1 MRGIVLASILLLISG
16 TSHAAGPAPAAA
28 QPQPTGHGPAPPSSD
43 GAGLQ
48 AGEATRIETDQKT
61 GTVWIIVDG
70 RKVVRIDRSGL
81 YVTGDVDYT
90 GELID
95 GGGTTD
101 KPRAKA
107 KP

>member
-1 MRGIVLASILLLISG
+1 MRGIFVASIILLISG
-16 TSHAAGPAPAAA
+16 TANAAGPAPAAT
-28 QPQPTGHGPAPPSSD
+28 QPTG
-43 GAGLQ
+43 Q
-48 AGEATRIETDQKT
+48 QQATRIETDQKN

-90 GELID
+90 GDLIA

>member
-1 MRGIVLASILLLISG
+1 M
-16 TSHAAGPAPAAA
+16 
-28 QPQPTGHGPAPPSSD
+28 
-43 GAGLQ
+43 
-48 AGEATRIETDQKT
+48 
-61 GTVWIIVDG
+61 DG

>member
-1 MRGIVLASILLLISG
+1 MRRIFLAYILLMISG
-16 TSHAAGPAPAAA
+16 TAHAAGPAPAAT
-28 QPQPTGHGPAPPSSD
+28 QPQPSG
-43 GAGLQ
+43 Q
-48 AGEATRIETDQKT
+48 QQATRIETDQKT

-90 GELID
+90 GDLIT

-101 KPRAKA
+101 KPRFEA

>member
-1 MRGIVLASILLLISG
+1 MISG
-16 TSHAAGPAPAAA
+16 TAHAAGPVPAAT
-28 QPQPTGHGPAPPSSD
+28 QPQPTGHGPAP
-43 GAGLQ
+43 AQ

-70 RKVVRIDRSGL
+70 RKLVRIDRSGL

-90 GELID
+90 GDLIS

>member
-1 MRGIVLASILLLISG
+1 MILLISG
-16 TSHAAGPAPAAA
+16 TANAAGPAPVAT
-28 QPQPTGHGPAPPSSD
+28 QPQPTG
-43 GAGLQ
+43 Q
-48 AGEATRIETDQKT
+48 QQATRIETDQKN
-61 GTVWIIVDG
+61 GTVWIIVGG

-90 GELID
+90 GDLIA

>member
-1 MRGIVLASILLLISG
+1 MRRIFLASMLLLISG
-16 TSHAAGPAPAAA
+16 TAHAAGPAPAAT
-28 QPQPTGHGPAPPSSD
+28 QPQPTG
-43 GAGLQ
+43 Q
-48 AGEATRIETDQKT
+48 QQATRIETDQKT

-81 YVTGDVDYT
+81 YVMGDVDYT
-90 GELID
+90 GDLIA

-107 KP
+107 QP

>member
-1 MRGIVLASILLLISG
+1 MRYVLLAAILLLTSG
-16 TSHAAGPAPAAA
+16 TANAAGPAPAAT
-28 QPQPTGHGPAPPSSD
+28 QPQPSG
-43 GAGLQ
+43 Q
-48 AGEATRIETDQKT
+48 QQATRIETDQKT

-90 GELID
+90 GALTD
-95 GGGTTD
+95 GGGTAD
-101 KPRAKA
+101 KPRPEA

>member
-1 MRGIVLASILLLISG
+1 MRRIFLASIILLISG
-16 TSHAAGPAPAAA
+16 TSHAAGPAPAAT
-28 QPQPTGHGPAPPSSD
+28 QPQPTG
-43 GAGLQ
+43 Q
-48 AGEATRIETDQKT
+48 QQATRIETDQKS
-61 GTVWIIVDG
+61 GTVWIIVGG

-90 GELID
+90 GDLIA